1 MYLKGFDVSDKPH
14 DIKPFSPQAADI
26 SQPENDALQFSSA
39 LSDVSCFSFFFF
51 LEMNP
56 RLCIN
61 LTFTASTARTYLLWK
76 SRNAKA
82 AVLYCGYDDDGD
94 DDDDDVTQ

>member
-1 MYLKGFDVSDKPH
+1 M
-14 DIKPFSPQAADI
+14 
-26 SQPENDALQFSSA
+26 
-39 LSDVSCFSFFFF
+39 FFLFF

-76 SRNAKA
+76 SCNAKA
-82 AVLYCGYDDDGD
+82 AVLYCGYDDDDGD